1 MSKQKTQTG
10 STSESTA
17 AATPRWPKI
26 VASPVT
32 WESGAT
38 AYRLGRTLGTTY
50 RPRRLAVDPVQRAD
64 LW

>member
-1 MSKQKTQTG
+1 MNKQTTETG
-10 STSESTA
+10 SASGSTA
-17 AATPRWPKI
+17 ASTQRWPKI

-38 AYRLGRTLGTTY
+38 AYRMGRTPAALRLR
-50 RPRRLAVDPVQRAD
+50 RPDPVQRAD